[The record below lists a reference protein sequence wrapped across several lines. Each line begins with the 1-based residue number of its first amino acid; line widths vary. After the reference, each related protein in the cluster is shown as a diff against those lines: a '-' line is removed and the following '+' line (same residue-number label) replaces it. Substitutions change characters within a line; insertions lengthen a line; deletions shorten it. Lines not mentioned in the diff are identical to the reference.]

1 MTLLLLVVF
10 AFLIGS
16 IPFGEVIARM
26 KGVCL
31 REVGSGNIGATNVL
45 RSVGKL
51 PAILTLI
58 GDIMKGT
65 FAVAMAKYMLND
77 PFSQGIVGL
86 SAIAGHNFSIFL
98 RLKGGKGVAT
108 SIGVLLLYSPRVA
121 LITIVIWVTVVY
133 FTRYSSLGAVVAF
146 VVLPLTMYVVDPV
159 RAKVPI
165 TVFMALLLILKHA
178 DNIQRLIKGTESKLG
193 EKI

>member
-1 MTLLLLVVF
+1 MTLLGLMAL

-16 IPFGEVIARM
+16 IPFGDIIARR
-26 KGVCL
+26 KGVSL

-45 RSVGKL
+45 RTIGKL
-51 PAILTLI
+51 PAILTLL
-58 GDIMKGT
+58 GDVMKGT
-65 FAVAMAKYMLND
+65 FAVAMAKSLLND
-77 PFSQGIVGL
+77 PSSEGIVGL
-86 SAIAGHNFSIFL
+86 SAVAGHNFSIFL

-121 LITIVIWVTVVY
+121 LVTIALWVTVVY
-133 FTRYSSLGAVVAF
+133 FTRYSSLGALFAF
-146 VVLPLTMYVVDPV
+146 AVLPLTMHVVDPV
-159 RAKVPI
+159 KAKVPI
-165 TVFMALLLILKHA
+165 AVLMTLLLILKHA